1 MKQSNKAVAGKE
13 ATKNSTAK
21 SSTAKA
27 QKTPDKTVNQVAA
40 PKNPEKAKTANKGNS
55 SKNKAPQPAPASK
68 AKQATKPASA
78 QPSKSN
84 KPSKEVSSKKNT
96 TDKTPP
102 KVLAVT
108 SATSNALTGY
118 WIHGEYIGP
127 ADAAEI
133 AKLDL
138 KRGKVSTTADYA
150 SKNCWQ
156 YYVGINSWLH
166 IVADEH
172 KGDPA
177 NMTARSLLSLIR
189 TRGLIETI
197 AMACAKAQ
205 ALIGGEQGDPNMDF
219 LLIPG
224 DMRGSLQ
231 CLRFLKR
238 FTCLEP
244 NVLYDKALSSWLSV
258 EKKTKRHNLRTTS
271 VNSKREI
278 YLKYIRSYLLDWFH
292 GYVPVKCDQIPE
304 LPSGATYEKEAGMS
318 LTVEDR
324 LKQYALA
331 AREPN
336 SARYLFVTT
345 DYDYK
350 KTGVAVKC
358 VSHPTYNQYCEPIPN
373 RNRKQDIIVRKNRLV
388 QVPKTYKTPR
398 TVCPESPIN
407 QIMQKAI
414 RDRMLAIADPW
425 FKQHMPIRDQTI
437 MEKLAAVGVRLGLA
451 TVDLSHASDSLALRD
466 VLDAY
471 PLALRNDLDRW
482 RPTHTDMPD
491 GTVHRLEQFSTM
503 GTGNTWFVMGG
514 FLLAAMRTACELAQL
529 TEERYNG
536 CFAFGDDCILPEEV
550 VDTFY
555 EILRVFN
562 FEVNVDKSFG
572 QGSNYRESCGSEW
585 LDLGDS
591 VISLRTLYYPRF
603 PIEVR
608 EGKPFLNKTGRDFDP
623 ATGKA
628 FVTDTMSRFTALQHA
643 TYYSHP
649 STSDFLAQLIT
660 KLDPK
665 MTMSIAGSVCDD
677 LWGPFSTARVK
688 KVSHLYKTVPNLTYE
703 AEGRELRADERL
715 VHYAPTVVVD
725 QAKGSIV
732 EEYKYLH
739 HLVYGPSS
747 SDPLL
752 ELLGV
757 SERQR
762 LPEYKSAR
770 IKWSDT

>member
-1 MKQSNKAVAGKE
+1 MKQSTKAAAGKE
-13 ATKNSTAK
+13 TAKDSSAK
-21 SSTAKA
+21 SSKTTV
-27 QKTPDKTVNQVAA
+27 QKTPAKNSSKVAA
-40 PKNPEKAKTANKGNS
+40 PKDPEKNTSKKTQPSQPVKKGQKTGNAKVPDPKKAG
-55 SKNKAPQPAPASK
+55 SKQSASQK
-68 AKQATKPASA
+68 QNQKQQQKKQA
-78 QPSKSN
+78 
-84 KPSKEVSSKKNT
+84 
-96 TDKTPP
+96 PP
-102 KVLAVT
+102 KALVT
-108 SATSNALTGY
+108 TPATSNVLTGY

-138 KRGKVSTTADYA
+138 KLGKVSTTADYV

-156 YYVGINSWLH
+156 YYVGINAWLH

-172 KGDPA
+172 HGDSS
-177 NMTARSLLSLIR
+177 NQSARSLLALIR

-197 AMACAKAQ
+197 AMACAKAT
-205 ALIGGEQGDPNMDF
+205 AIIGGAQGDPNLDF
-219 LLIPG
+219 LVIPG
-224 DMRGSLQ
+224 DIRGTLQ

-238 FTCLEP
+238 FTCLVP
-244 NVLYDKALSSWLSV
+244 DVLYADALSSWLSV
-258 EKKTKRHNLRTTS
+258 EKKAKRHNLRATS

-278 YLKYIRSYLLDWFH
+278 YLKYIRSYLFDWFRF
-292 GYVPVKCDQIPE
+292 YTPVKCDQVPE
-304 LPSGATYEKEAGMS
+304 LPSGATYETSGGMS

-324 LKQYALA
+324 LKQYALY

-336 SARYLFVTT
+336 SARYLFVST
-345 DYDYK
+345 DYGYNK
-350 KTGVAVKC
+350 YGIKVVC

-373 RNRKQDIIVRKNRLV
+373 RRRTTECVVRKNRLV

-414 RDRMLAIADPW
+414 RDKMLQVAHPW
-425 FKQHMPIRDQTI
+425 FKQHVPLRDQTI
-437 MEKLAAVGVRLGLA
+437 MEKLAAVGTQLGLA
-451 TVDLSHASDSLALRD
+451 TVDLSHASDSLTLRD

-482 RPTHTDMPD
+482 RPTHTELPD
-491 GTVHRLEQFSTM
+491 GSVHRLEQFSTM
-503 GTGNTWFVMGG
+503 GTGNVWYVMAG

-529 TEERYNG
+529 PEERTNG

-572 QGSNYRESCGSEW
+572 QDSMYRESCGSEW
-585 LDLGDS
+585 LCLGDT

-623 ATGKA
+623 STGKT

-649 STSDFLAQLIT
+649 STSDFLTQLIT

-665 MTMSIAGSVCDD
+665 MTMSIAGSICDD

-688 KVSHLYKTVPNLTYE
+688 KVSHLYKTVPSLKYE
-703 AEGRELRADERL
+703 AEGRVLHADERL
-715 VHYAPTVVVD
+715 VHYTPTTVVD

-732 EEYKYLH
+732 DEYKYLR
-739 HLVYGPSS
+739 HLVYGPTS
-747 SDPLL
+747 SDEYLQYIGATEP
-752 ELLGV
+752 E
-757 SERQR
+757 S
-762 LPEYKSAR
+762 LPEYGLAR